1 MNGNPLKDKTYSF
14 ALALA
19 SLCLEIQKEQKE
31 YVLTRQ
37 LLRSGTSIA
46 ANSIEA
52 QGSQSR
58 KDFLAKISISYKE
71 ALETQFW
78 IRLMTDLKLITSNSS
93 QELLKE
99 LDEILK
105 ILGKIKVSTR
115 RNLSKVN

>member
-1 MNGNPLKDKTYSF
+1 MDGNPLKDKTYKF
-14 ALALA
+14 AVTIAK
-19 SLCLEIQKEQKE
+19 LCLEIQKEQKE

-37 LLRSGTSIA
+37 LLKSGTSIA

-52 QGSQSR
+52 QGGQSR

-78 IRLMTDLKLITSNSS
+78 INLMTDLNLISS
-93 QELLKE
+93 QSSQDLLKD
-99 LDEILK
+99 LLEILK

-115 RNLSKVN
+115 KNLLKSL